1 MAGKITFKYLGL
13 AALALWLG
21 CMAAYLTFAIMF
33 TTPTVQLLPEI
44 LLPVGV
50 LALVSLVAGLLAP
63 LQARSLALV
72 TAFPSVAMAVLLSTE
87 FEGRFE
93 FGWVVVGIAAV
104 AICLAAAQLACSVR
118 KRGA

>member
-1 MAGKITFKYLGL
+1 MIKHLLLIIA
-13 AALALWLG
+13 ALWLG

-44 LLPVGV
+44 LLP
-50 LALVSLVAGLLAP
+50 AGLLAFVSFVGGLLAP
-63 LQARSLALV
+63 VQARSLALV
-72 TAFPSVAMAVLLSTE
+72 TAFPAVAMSVILTLMLTL
-87 FEGRFE
+87 EGRFE
-93 FGWVVVGIAAV
+93 LGWVVVALAAV